1 MSAAPPGVAV
11 VIPAFNAAETLAAA
25 LASIA
30 GQRVQPAEVVVVDD
44 GSRDETVAI
53 ARHWAAMLP
62 LRVVERPTNAG
73 PGQARNEGVRSTSA
87 PMIAF
92 LDADDVWFPNHLTTC
107 LELQARTGG
116 VVSGRGLRWH
126 EQRGIIPGQGED
138 GDVGPPVDGALE
150 WLIRHHTFGMHAVMP
165 RSIFEQVGGFDPA
178 MEAVEDW
185 DLWIRIAEAGCPM
198 HRTET
203 RTFLYRQHESNLSLQ
218 VDRIGDA
225 CVRVHER
232 VVRNH
237 RPLSKGLRSAIR
249 DSGALVAF
257 SRASVRLDTGDFRG
271 ARRYAVR
278 ALRGPTSISLRAIA
292 IVTAPRLY
300 ERLRGPHRS
309 IRSSSG
315 SANTP
320 PERRPEAHDV

>member
-1 MSAAPPGVAV
+1 M
-11 VIPAFNAAETLAAA
+11 
-25 LASIA
+25 
-30 GQRVQPAEVVVVDD
+30 
-44 GSRDETVAI
+44 
-53 ARHWAAMLP
+53 
-62 LRVVERPTNAG
+62 PTNGG
-73 PGQARNEGVRSTSA
+73 PGQARNEGVRNTSA

-92 LDADDVWFPNHLTTC
+92 LDADDVWFPSHLTTC
-107 LELQARTGG
+107 LEFQARTGG

-138 GDVGPPVDGALE
+138 GDVGPPADGVLE

-165 RSIFEQVGGFDPA
+165 RSIFEQVGGFDPT
-178 MEAVEDW
+178 MEGVEDW

-225 CVRVHER
+225 CLRVHER
-232 VVRNH
+232 VARDH

-249 DSGALVAF
+249 DSSALIAF

-278 ALRGPTSISLRAIA
+278 ALHGPASISLRATA
-292 IVTAPRLY
+292 IVTTPRLY
-300 ERLRGPHRS
+300 ARLRGPVG
-309 IRSSSG
+309 SSG
-315 SANTP
+315 PSSDSANHS
-320 PERRPEAHDV
+320 PEPRPETLDA

>member
-1 MSAAPPGVAV
+1 MSAAVPDVAV

-30 GQRVQPAEVVVVDD
+30 GQRVQPAEVIVVDD
-44 GSRDETVAI
+44 GSHDETIAI
-53 ARHWAAMLP
+53 AQRWTAMLP
-62 LRVVERPTNAG
+62 VRVVEMPTNGG
-73 PGQARNEGVRSTSA
+73 PGQARNEGVRNTSA

-138 GDVGPPVDGALE
+138 GDASPPADGALE

-165 RSIFEQVGGFDPA
+165 RSIFEQVGGFDPT
-178 MEAVEDW
+178 MEGVEDW

-225 CVRVHER
+225 CLRVHQR
-232 VVRNH
+232 VARDH

-249 DSGALVAF
+249 DSSALVAF
-257 SRASVRLDTGDFRG
+257 SRASVRLDTGDFGG
-271 ARRYAVR
+271 ARRYAAR
-278 ALRGPTSISLRAIA
+278 ALTGQASISLRAIA

-300 ERLRGPHRS
+300 ARLRRPLRS
-309 IRSSSG
+309 FRPD
-315 SANTP
+315 SANDP
-320 PERRPEAHDV
+320 PERHPEASNA